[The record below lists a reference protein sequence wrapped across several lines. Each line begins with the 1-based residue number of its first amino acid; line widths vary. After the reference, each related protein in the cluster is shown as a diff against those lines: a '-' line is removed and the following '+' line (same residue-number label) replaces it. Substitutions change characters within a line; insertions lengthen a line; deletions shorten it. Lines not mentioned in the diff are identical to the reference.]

1 MADRTY
7 RFDREP
13 LNTHMLLLEHVPA
26 QARVLEIGTASGY
39 LGEYLVHEKHC
50 DVWGVEPVKELYED
64 ALHVGYEKIFHQTA
78 EETLENIEIKEQK
91 FDIILIG
98 DVLEHMVDPGKV
110 LSELKRFLKPEGK
123 FVISLPNV
131 AHYTVRFGLLK
142 GDWNMTDSGIL
153 DKTHLRFFTR
163 ATAIE
168 LLIKAGLSI
177 EVIRPSSGYIE
188 RRWKACFS
196 LGKRILFWW
205 PELLAVQ
212 FVFVAKLPR

>member
-1 MADRTY
+1 VT
-7 RFDREP
+7 P
-13 LNTHMLLLEHVPA
+13 WH
-26 QARVLEIGTASGY
+26 IGSFAKTTRS
-39 LGEYLVHEKHC
+39 LKTKVQFKL
-50 DVWGVEPVKELYED
+50 
-64 ALHVGYEKIFHQTA
+64 
-78 EETLENIEIKEQK
+78 IEIKEQK
-91 FDIILIG
+91 FDVILIG

-110 LSELKRFLKPEGK
+110 LSELKKFLKPEGK

-131 AHYTVRFGLLK
+131 AHYSVRFGLLK
-142 GDWNMTDSGIL
+142 GRWNMTNSGIL

-163 ATAIE
+163 VTAIE
-168 LLIKAGLSI
+168 LLTKAGLSI

-188 RRWKACFS
+188 RRWKACFN